1 MLTIDGG
8 PAFSDVSCR
17 RWYESHTV
25 EQTVGNFQEAKVGP
39 DKSLEGGAKMRR
51 KLVVSEQAFYPRRSE
66 YEGLNP

>member
-1 MLTIDGG
+1 LTAAPRFLTSYVGG
-8 PAFSDVSCR
+8 G
-17 RWYESHTV
+17 YESHTV